1 MKQDTSVRVPDTVL
15 FDEALAPS
23 EALAASLDFTRL
35 TTLRWIPLKVEDG
48 RVWVITPRDDHEVV
62 AVEACALLDVAAGDV
77 SGCTDATLIRFIEH
91 AQDINPGFPV
101 ESGRT
106 ILARTRNFLADMRSQ
121 LATQRTSLAKGRTG
135 LAMLR
140 TGLALA
146 AVSLI
151 LIKVFG
157 FQNLAAIPE
166 GILMVLGIA
175 MTIDGLIWY
184 VPVRHL
190 AKSASR
196 APMAPGEAFT
206 IPIATFED
214 GEIVIRR
221 SAPVAGA
228 EQLAQDHDRLSPVM
242 RRRFLAL
249 ERTELA
255 LERTR
260 LAFFRT
266 VMAKSR
272 TGMALV
278 RTGIALAGIG
288 MAFQQRIRSG
298 STDILG
304 FGLIVVGIVLIV
316 EGLSWY
322 FSGHKSG
329 HLSQSESEKAGEKSA
344 GWDMLLPPVDAGETG
359 QRYRSMSV
367 IMAGTS
373 PGIWGTTGL
382 ALERTLLAE
391 RRNVM
396 ARFRTSH
403 ARSRTGM
410 AYLRTAANSVAV
422 GLGLLLTGPARGL
435 GWTILES
442 SIITIGLL
450 LFVDGLYWIIPARRE
465 RWQLPFCEWQ
475 MEISVPDYLKPASA
489 WPTFVLDNSGE

>member
-1 MKQDTSVRVPDTVL
+1 MQQDNLVQVPDKVL
-15 FDEALAPS
+15 FDEALAPP
-23 EALAASLDFTRL
+23 ETLAASLDFPRLTRL
-35 TTLRWIPLKVEDG
+35 RWFPLRIERG
-48 RVWVITPRDDHEVV
+48 RVWIITPRNDRDEV
-62 AVEACALLDVAAGDV
+62 AVEACALLGIPAADV
-77 SGCTDATLIRFIEH
+77 SGCTNATLTRFIEH
-91 AQDINPGFPV
+91 AQDINPGFPA

-106 ILARTRNFLADMRSQ
+106 ILARTRNFLADRRSQ
-121 LATQRTSLAKGRTG
+121 LASQRTFLAKGRTG

-146 AVSLI
+146 TVSLI

-157 FQNLAAIPE
+157 FQNLVAIPE
-166 GILMVLGIA
+166 GTLMVLGIA
-175 MTIDGLIWY
+175 MVVDGLIWY

-190 AKSASR
+190 AKSVLN
-196 APMAPGEAFT
+196 APVAPGKAFT
-206 IPIATFED
+206 IPIANFED
-214 GEIVIRR
+214 GRIVIRR

-242 RRRFLAL
+242 RRRLLAL

-288 MAFQQRIRSG
+288 MAFQQRIHNG
-298 STDILG
+298 TIDILG
-304 FGLIVVGIVLIV
+304 SCLIAIGIILIV
-316 EGLSWY
+316 EGLIWY

-329 HLSQSESEKAGEKSA
+329 HLSQSESEKASEKSV
-344 GWDMLLPPVDAGETG
+344 GWDMLLPPSNSGETE
-359 QRYRSMSV
+359 QRYHAMSV

-410 AYLRTAANSVAV
+410 AYLRTAANAVAV
-422 GLGLLLTGPARGL
+422 GLGLLLTSPAKGL
-435 GWTILES
+435 SWSILEFA
-442 SIITIGLL
+442 IITIGLL
-450 LFVDGLYWIIPARRE
+450 LFADGLYWIIPARRE
-465 RWQLPFCEWQ
+465 RWQLPFCECQ
-475 MEISVPDYLKPASA
+475 MEISVPDYLKPVGTWS
-489 WPTFVLDNSGE
+489 TFILDDNNE